1 MMESFNAGSIS
12 TKTYNYFELLHT
24 SASPLVN
31 VVEGY
36 DISAPGW
43 NIYHT
48 KLRLILSLWSST
60 TVHQQKVKVY
70 NYLKNYYYVLKIII
84 LLVALR
90 ALIRLYAVNA
100 NNHLACWLNVIQL
113 WIRVRRSSA
122 FKWFTSFEFW
132 VTLSLNY

>member
-1 MMESFNAGSIS
+1 MMESFNTGSIS

-24 SASPLVN
+24 SASPLVT

-84 LLVALR
+84 LLVGLR
-90 ALIRLYAVNA
+90 GLIRLYALNA
-100 NNHLACWLNVIQL
+100 IIFLHAGWLLYNCESVL
-113 WIRVRRSSA
+113 GEAVRSNDSQALSSG
-122 FKWFTSFEFW
+122 
-132 VTLSLNY
+132 